1 MATGFDYNRLSL
13 LIAVLEKRCGYF
25 FGTLD
30 AYLNVVGGMKLDE
43 PAADLPIA
51 LSLVSNLTDKV
62 IPDDLVAFGE
72 IGLAGEL
79 RAVNRILVRVKEAQ
93 RLGFKRC
100 LLPKQCVAAI
110 NSEVDIQLIGV
121 TTLSQAIQAVFS

>member
-1 MATGFDYNRLSL
+1 M
-13 LIAVLEKRCGYF
+13 
-25 FGTLD
+25 
-30 AYLNVVGGMKLDE
+30 
-43 PAADLPIA
+43 
-51 LSLVSNLTDKV
+51 
-62 IPDDLVAFGE
+62 VAFGE

-110 NSEVDIQLIGV
+110 NSEVDIQIIGV

>member
-1 MATGFDYNRLSL
+1 MDMQCQREWQPDLTTTSVADSGGTG
-13 LIAVLEKRCGYF
+13 KRCGYF

-30 AYLNVVGGMKLDE
+30 AYINVVGGMKLDE

-72 IGLAGEL
+72 IGLAGGDARGQP
-79 RAVNRILVRVKEAQ
+79 RAGAGK
-93 RLGFKRC
+93 GST
-100 LLPKQCVAAI
+100 AAG
-110 NSEVDIQLIGV
+110 L
-121 TTLSQAIQAVFS
+121 